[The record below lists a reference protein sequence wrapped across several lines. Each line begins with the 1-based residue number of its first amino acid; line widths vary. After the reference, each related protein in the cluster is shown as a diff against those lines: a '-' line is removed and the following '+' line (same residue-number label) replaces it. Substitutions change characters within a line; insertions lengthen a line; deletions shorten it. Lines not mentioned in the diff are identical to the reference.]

1 MEQIKKISRFIN
13 NHSYLKTI
21 LIVLVIALMSFQ
33 LRAQPADMGFTDN
46 QQLKD
51 MFADENGRMYLIAL
65 DPYYYLRLAEN
76 YHNNGHLGETLKEV
90 NGEKIPYDTIQ
101 YAPPGHPVSKDV
113 PTITIVTL
121 AVYDIWHSL
130 DSTVSIMNAAYW
142 VPALLSMLLGAPV
155 FFMVRRI
162 TQSNIGGIVGATI
175 ISTSQ
180 ALLYKT
186 SAGFADTPIFEVLP
200 ILFIIWFIMEAIHN
214 QNNLKKSL
222 IFASLATIVM
232 TLATKMWA
240 GWWYGFY
247 ISTGFLFMYLIYSIV
262 IKKYNIK
269 SVVKV
274 ENINNLLSI
283 AGIFI
288 IGSALLI
295 SLLYGVDTFMGG
307 IMSPIGQQVALTTT
321 EHASGWPNVFTTVSE
336 LNKVD
341 INTIIRSSAGSIQL
355 FVAGIIGVLA
365 SFVSMRY
372 YGKKEDNKIKFDAK
386 YALILTIWLAITFY
400 AAIKGGNRFIGL
412 MVPPLSIG
420 IGVFAGQLDNII
432 KIKDDDLTKW
442 ILYPIIGLLGLISII
457 GIKSEISNILLPTT
471 YVPIM
476 AYGFLALVAILTI
489 YKIIDIIASN
499 KDMQI
504 KKLISILL
512 GVMLVAPSLAS
523 AVPLATVP
531 TYNNG
536 WKEGLD
542 WIAAETPNNSV
553 STCWWDNGH
562 IYTWATRKMVT
573 FDGGS
578 QNSPRA
584 YWVGKAYSTSDEKLA
599 IGILRMIATSG
610 DSAFNG
616 SSILMKKTNNSV
628 KETTTILNKILPLNK
643 SSAYGI
649 LINQYGLTDEEA
661 KEVLNLTHP
670 ENPNPDYLITYN
682 RMTDIASVWSMFG
695 NWDYSLPA
703 DTPNSE
709 REMGFFLKTN
719 GEGYMVNDTLVV
731 RVMTQNDGNYGVMS
745 AIVIQNNTME
755 SYNLVYDL
763 KTQKLISQK
772 PSSYHKIIIYD
783 GIKTYEK
790 EFNENGTYS
799 LLIRLNPVGN
809 NKYSANAWISSK
821 NLENSVYSKLHFFDG
836 AGLENIGLV
845 KASIDP
851 TNQGIQ
857 PGFKIYKVDYG
868 DEYLR

>member
-1 MEQIKKISRFIN
+1 MEQIKKIAKFIN

-46 QQLKD
+46 QQLKE

-76 YHNNGHLGETLKEV
+76 YNNNGHLGETLKEI
-90 NGEKIPYDTIQ
+90 NGEKVPYDTIQ
-101 YAPPGHPVSKDV
+101 YAPPGHSAPKDV
-113 PTITIVTL
+113 PTITMVTL
-121 AVYDIWHSL
+121 AVYDIWHSF

-155 FFMVRRI
+155 FFMIRRI

-175 ISTSQ
+175 ISTSP

-222 IFASLATIVM
+222 IFASLATIAM
-232 TLATKMWA
+232 ALATKMWA
-240 GWWYGFY
+240 GWWYGYY
-247 ISTGFLFMYLIYSIV
+247 ISAGFLLIYSIYSII
-262 IKKYNIK
+262 IKKYDIKSIVKAENIK
-269 SVVKV
+269 S
-274 ENINNLLSI
+274 ILSI

-295 SLLYGVDTFMGG
+295 SLLYGVDTLIGG
-307 IMSPIGQQVALTTT
+307 IMSPIGQQAALTTT
-321 EHASGWPNVFTTVSE
+321 EHASGWPNVYTTVAE

-341 INTIIRSSAGSIQL
+341 MNTIIGSSAGSKYL

-372 YGKKEDNKIKFDAK
+372 RGKKEDNIIKFDVK
-386 YALILTIWLAITFY
+386 YALILAIWLAITFY
-400 AAIKGGNRFIGL
+400 AATKGNRFIGL

-432 KIKDDDLTKW
+432 KIRNDDLTKW

-457 GIKSEISNILLPTT
+457 GIKSEILNILLPTT
-471 YVPIM
+471 YVPIA
-476 AYGFLALVAILTI
+476 AYGFLALVAILAI
-489 YKIIDIIASN
+489 YKMVDIIASN

-512 GVMLVAPSLAS
+512 AIILVVPSLAS

-531 TYNNG
+531 TYNDG

-542 WIAAETPNNSV
+542 WIATETPDNSV
-553 STCWWDNGH
+553 TTCWWDNGH

-599 IGILRMIATSG
+599 TGILRMIATSG
-610 DSAFNG
+610 DSAFDG
-616 SSILMKKTNNSV
+616 SSILMKKTNGSV

-643 SSAYGI
+643 SSAYAV
-649 LINQYGLTDEEA
+649 LTNQYGLTDEET

-695 NWDYSLPA
+695 NWDYGLPA
-703 DTPNSE
+703 DTPNDK
-709 REMGFFLKTN
+709 REMGFFAKTN

-731 RVMTQNDGNYGVMS
+731 KVVSQNDGNYMAMD
-745 AIVIQNNTME
+745 AILIQNNTMN

-763 KTQKLISQK
+763 KTQKLVSQK
-772 PSSYHKIIIYD
+772 PSQYHKIIIYD
-783 GIKTYEK
+783 GTKIQEK
-790 EFNENGTYS
+790 QFNENGTYS

-836 AGLENIGLV
+836 AGLENMALV

-851 TNQGIQ
+851 TNQGVQ

-868 DEYLR
+868 TEYLK